1 MKTVLIVILSRDSWS
16 PWVSFHVG
24 SQAWPPL
31 CNRFPLVYWWAPCW
45 PQAITRLSQD
55 TLHPTMGGI
64 SFYASAT
71 VTAYTVICGVGSLPS
86 LLSKW
91 WGENKSL
98 HKRCPSYQFFFFR
111 VTSPVIHLPSLDQ
124 TTLLFS
130 LGICF
135 SILFRNPTGR
145 EVSSDKLVLSLEL
158 CPRSGTFSPGYVIEP
173 QGLR

>member
-1 MKTVLIVILSRDSWS
+1 MS
-16 PWVSFHVG
+16 
-24 SQAWPPL
+24 
-31 CNRFPLVYWWAPCW
+31 
-45 PQAITRLSQD
+45 
-55 TLHPTMGGI
+55 
-64 SFYASAT
+64 
-71 VTAYTVICGVGSLPS
+71 S
-86 LLSKW
+86 LLASGNYPPFSGHPPSYNGGHFILCQCHCDCLHSYLWSRKPPQPPFKMM
-91 WGENKSL
+91 GENKSL

-135 SILFRNPTGR
+135 SILFRNPKGR